1 MEDNFEIITKENVI
15 SLEYKTH
22 LIKIMKLSERVSKE
36 EKKLKAQLKKAM
48 EERNIYKI
56 KTEEVSIALSP
67 ETTQEKFD
75 MEAFKKDHPD
85 LYAKYLKIESKAGS
99 FRITLGKDND

>member
-22 LIKIMKLSERVSKE
+22 LIKVLKLSKRVEEE
-36 EKKLKAQLKKAM
+36 EKKLKAELKKAM

-56 KTEEVSIALSP
+56 KVEGMSISLSP
-67 ETTQEKFD
+67 ETTQETFD
-75 MEAFKKDHPD
+75 KEAFKKDHPD
-85 LYAKYLKIESKAGS
+85 LYEEYVTIKPKAGQ
-99 FRITLGKDND
+99 FKITLGKDND